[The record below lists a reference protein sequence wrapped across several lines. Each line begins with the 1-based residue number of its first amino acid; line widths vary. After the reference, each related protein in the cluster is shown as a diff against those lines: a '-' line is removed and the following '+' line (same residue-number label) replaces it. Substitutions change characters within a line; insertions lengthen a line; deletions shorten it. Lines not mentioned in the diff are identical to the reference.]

1 MLRQP
6 AHMQMAAPATAAILL
21 WTVLRG
27 AALAVLATEA
37 IFLAM
42 RVRETRER
50 ASPLQAASRIL
61 WALTPAVILAGL
73 ALWCAATLSSPPG
86 SLQSI
91 ASLTPR

>member
-1 MLRQP
+1 MEI
-6 AHMQMAAPATAAILL
+6 AAPETSAILL

-42 RVRETRER
+42 RSREAQPGTT
-50 ASPLQAASRIL
+50 AQKAASRIF
-61 WALTPAVILAGL
+61 WALTPAVLLAGL
-73 ALWCAATLSSPPG
+73 AFWCAASLSAGPADPM
-86 SLQSI
+86 QSI

>member
-1 MLRQP
+1 MD
-6 AHMQMAAPATAAILL
+6 MAAPENAAILL

-42 RVRETRER
+42 RLRETPER
-50 ASPLQAASRIL
+50 TSALQSASRIF
-61 WALTPAVILAGL
+61 WALTPAVLLAGL
-73 ALWCAATLSSPPG
+73 ALWCAATLSGSPLGP
-86 SLQSI
+86 SESI

>member
-1 MLRQP
+1 
-6 AHMQMAAPATAAILL
+6 MQTAAPETAAILL

-42 RVRETRER
+42 RLRETQEKTP
-50 ASPLQAASRIL
+50 AQTAASRIF
-61 WALTPAVILAGL
+61 WALTPAVVLAGL
-73 ALWCAATLSSPPG
+73 AFWCAATLSASPPDPM
-86 SLQSI
+86 QSI

>member
-1 MLRQP
+1 MET
-6 AHMQMAAPATAAILL
+6 AAPETAAILL

-42 RVRETRER
+42 RLRESQEKTS
-50 ASPLQAASRIL
+50 ALQAASRIF
-61 WALTPAVILAGL
+61 WALTPAVLLAGL
-73 ALWCAATLSSPPG
+73 AFWCAATLSGGPQGP
-86 SLQSI
+86 LQSI

>member
-1 MLRQP
+1 MEI
-6 AHMQMAAPATAAILL
+6 AAPETSAILL

-42 RVRETRER
+42 RSREAQPGTP
-50 ASPLQAASRIL
+50 ALQAASRIF
-61 WALTPAVILAGL
+61 WALTPALLLAGL
-73 ALWCAATLSSPPG
+73 AFWCAATISAGPSGPV
-86 SLQSI
+86 QSI

>member
-1 MLRQP
+1 
-6 AHMQMAAPATAAILL
+6 MQIAAPETAAILL

-42 RVRETRER
+42 RLRETQVKI
-50 ASPLQAASRIL
+50 SPLQAASRIF
-61 WALTPAVILAGL
+61 WALTPAVLLAGL
-73 ALWCAATLSSPPG
+73 AFWCAATLSGSPSDP
-86 SLQSI
+86 LPSI

>member
-1 MLRQP
+1 MD
-6 AHMQMAAPATAAILL
+6 MAAPENAAILL

-42 RVRETRER
+42 RLRETPEKTS
-50 ASPLQAASRIL
+50 ALQSASRIF
-61 WALTPAVILAGL
+61 WALTPAVLLAGL
-73 ALWCAATLSSPPG
+73 ALWCAATLSGSPLGP
-86 SLQSI
+86 SESI

>member
-1 MLRQP
+1 MD
-6 AHMQMAAPATAAILL
+6 MAAPENAAILL

-42 RVRETRER
+42 RLRETPER
-50 ASPLQAASRIL
+50 TSALQAASRIF
-61 WALTPAVILAGL
+61 WALTPAVLLAGL
-73 ALWCAATLSSPPG
+73 ALWCAATLSGSPLG
-86 SLQSI
+86 SSESI

>member
-1 MLRQP
+1 
-6 AHMQMAAPATAAILL
+6 MQTAAPETAAILL

-42 RVRETRER
+42 RLRETQEKT
-50 ASPLQAASRIL
+50 SSLQAASRIF
-61 WALTPAVILAGL
+61 WALTPAVLLAGL
-73 ALWCAATLSSPPG
+73 ALWCAATLSASPSGP
-86 SLQSI
+86 LQSI

>member
-1 MLRQP
+1 MEI
-6 AHMQMAAPATAAILL
+6 AAPETSAILL

-42 RVRETRER
+42 RSREAQPGTTAR
-50 ASPLQAASRIL
+50 QAASRIF
-61 WALTPAVILAGL
+61 WALTPAVLLAGL
-73 ALWCAATLSSPPG
+73 AFWCAASLSSGPAGP
-86 SLQSI
+86 LQSI